1 MLVLCNA
8 KAQGFFDRGTVRS
21 ISRSRPLS
29 TRRDVL
35 RTSLLDEQGAVGSL
49 SASGVTGRA
58 RSEEEV
64 MRKVVLSLCMV
75 ICVAACTSPAWA
87 QSALDQRI
95 SELSLKISNGL
106 TENQKR
112 TIAVVEFA
120 DLRGNVTDFGRF
132 IAEELITHLYE
143 TKKFKVIERQL
154 LNKVITEQKLSL
166 TGMIDQTS
174 AQKLGKLLGV
184 DAIASGTVTDLGK
197 SLRVNARLIDT
208 STGEIFSVAATEIA
222 KDDSVMT
229 LMGASA
235 TAPTNPSASGTSYQV
250 ANAIASKDIGPLRV
264 VLKSVLPM
272 KSLNQYGGRSG
283 IRCSFEFINLETQ
296 RTIVVAMNAI
306 ALPQGFVGQMGSYL
320 RSTLVDE
327 NGGLWRLSNSGV
339 AGMSIVGVGQQAI
352 YPNYDPAEIGT
363 VLSKRDDLNSDVFQ
377 NGNRFIYGSTTEMSP
392 GQSLTVTM
400 TFGQDENQ
408 TNSGTQPKVFQMAS
422 EIVVGIVRT
431 GTKKSYT
438 LYNLTFDQVTVRPG
452 G

>member
-1 MLVLCNA
+1 
-8 KAQGFFDRGTVRS
+8 
-21 ISRSRPLS
+21 
-29 TRRDVL
+29 
-35 RTSLLDEQGAVGSL
+35 
-49 SASGVTGRA
+49 
-58 RSEEEV
+58 
-64 MRKVVLSLCMV
+64 MRKVLLSLCMV
-75 ICVAACTSPAWA
+75 ICAAACASPASA

-95 SELSLKISNGL
+95 SELSQKISNGL

-166 TGMIDQTS
+166 TGMIDQMS

-184 DAIASGTVTDLGK
+184 DAIASGTVTDLGE

-208 STGEIFSVAATEIA
+208 STGEIFAVAATEIV
-222 KDDSVMT
+222 KDDRVKILT
-229 LMGASA
+229 GGGA
-235 TAPTNPSASGTSYQV
+235 TGPTNPGTSGGGTSYQG
-250 ANAIASKDIGPLRV
+250 NAIASKDIGSLRV
-264 VLKSVLPM
+264 VLKSVLLM

-296 RTIVVAMNAI
+296 RPIVVAMNAI

-327 NGGLWRLSNSGV
+327 NGGVWRLSNSGV
-339 AGMSIVGVGQQAI
+339 TGMSIVGVGQQVI
-352 YPNYDPAEIGT
+352 YSNYDPAEIGA

-392 GQSLTVTM
+392 GQSLTVIM

-408 TNSGTQPKVFQMAS
+408 TNSGAPPKIFQMAS
-422 EIVVGIVRT
+422 EIVVGIART
-431 GTKKSYT
+431 GTKKSYS
-438 LYNLTFDQVTVRPG
+438 LHNFMFDQVNVRAG
-452 G
+452 GQ